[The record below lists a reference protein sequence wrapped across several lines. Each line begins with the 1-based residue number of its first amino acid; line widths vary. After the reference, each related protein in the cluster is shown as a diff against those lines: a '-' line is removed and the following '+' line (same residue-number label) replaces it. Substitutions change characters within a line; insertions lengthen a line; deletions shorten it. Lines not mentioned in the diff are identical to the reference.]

1 MSQIDLIRQ
10 TSNSKNL
17 LDKLTIVIPSINRGF
32 LLERSIEYWR
42 NIPVKVH
49 IVDGSEVA
57 QFAVADFRDTEN
69 ISYHHAHFSDEK
81 WSNFFSVMNFAS
93 KLPTTKYS
101 AICGDDDF
109 FTYSGLISCLE
120 SLEKSDS
127 VDAAL
132 GRVAY
137 FRESS
142 APRKSSMKGLNHR
155 STPLQSSSNLLD
167 REVGKSPWLMY
178 GIVKTEMWSKLLQI
192 SYAERLPHIGLH
204 ELLVREL
211 SWIMCRTSLND
222 QLLSIRQFTIPGSN
236 IGESVKIN
244 DWLVEARNVEVKN
257 QIKEKLLVGLNFTNT
272 NYPQSAGEKLCDDVL
287 AKYMKVLKSDKV
299 AESNGKILK
308 QTLLKFVPRNV
319 KVAAMFFLNTGY
331 ALQATTF
338 RLPFFLLYL
347 SKARIPHSRSEVKTV
362 ARLLCED
369 HDRFGVRAISR

>member
-1 MSQIDLIRQ
+1 
-10 TSNSKNL
+10 
-17 LDKLTIVIPSINRGF
+17 
-32 LLERSIEYWR
+32 
-42 NIPVKVH
+42 
-49 IVDGSEVA
+49 
-57 QFAVADFRDTEN
+57 
-69 ISYHHAHFSDEK
+69 
-81 WSNFFSVMNFAS
+81 
-93 KLPTTKYS
+93 
-101 AICGDDDF
+101 
-109 FTYSGLISCLE
+109 
-120 SLEKSDS
+120 
-127 VDAAL
+127 
-132 GRVAY
+132 
-137 FRESS
+137 
-142 APRKSSMKGLNHR
+142 
-155 STPLQSSSNLLD
+155 
-167 REVGKSPWLMY
+167 
-178 GIVKTEMWSKLLQI
+178 MWSKLLQF

>member
-1 MSQIDLIRQ
+1 MIRQ
-10 TSNSKNL
+10 TLNSKYF
-17 LDKLTIVIPSINRGF
+17 LDKLTIVYPSINRGF
-32 LLERSIEYWR
+32 LLERSVEYWR
-42 NIPVKVH
+42 SIPVKVH
-49 IVDGSEVA
+49 IVDGSKVA
-57 QFAVADFRDTEN
+57 QFAVADFKDTEN

-120 SLEKSDS
+120 SLEKGNS

-142 APRKSSMKGLNHR
+142 VPRKWSMKGLSHR
-155 STPLQSSSNLLD
+155 PTPLQSSSNLLD
-167 REVGKSPWLMY
+167 REAGKTPWLMY
-178 GIVKTEMWSKLLQI
+178 GIVKTEIWSKLLQI
-192 SYAERLPHIGLH
+192 SYAERLPHVDLH

-236 IGESVKIN
+236 IGEPVKLN
-244 DWLVEARNVEVKN
+244 DWLMETSNVEVKN
-257 QIKEKLLVGLNFTNT
+257 QVKEKLLLGLKFANPYYT
-272 NYPQSAGEKLCDDVL
+272 QSAGEKLCDNVL
-287 AKYMKVLKSDKV
+287 SKYMRVLKSDKV
-299 AESNGKILK
+299 AESKGKIL
-308 QTLLKFVPRNV
+308 QRTLLKFMPRNV
-319 KVAAMFFLNTGY
+319 KVAAMFFLNASY

-338 RLPFFLLYL
+338 RLPFFFLYL
-347 SKARIPHSRSEVKTV
+347 SKARIAYSRSEVKTV
-362 ARLLCED
+362 GRLLCED
-369 HDRFGVRAISR
+369 HDQFGVRAISR

>member
-1 MSQIDLIRQ
+1 MSQINLIRQ
-10 TSNSKNL
+10 ASNSKNL
-17 LDKLTIVIPSINRGF
+17 LDKLTIVIPSINHGF

-49 IVDGSEVA
+49 IVDGSKAA
-57 QFAVADFRDTEN
+57 QFAVTDFRDTEN

-120 SLEKSDS
+120 SREKSNS

-142 APRKSSMKGLNHR
+142 APRKWSMKGLNHR

-192 SYAERLPHIGLH
+192 SYAERLPHLELH

-236 IGESVKIN
+236 IGEPVKLN
-244 DWLVEARNVEVKN
+244 DWLMETMNSEARN
-257 QIKEKLLVGLNFTNT
+257 QIKEKLLLGLNFANP
-272 NYPQSAGEKLCDDVL
+272 NYSQSAGEKLCDDVL
-287 AKYMKVLKSDKV
+287 SKYIKVPKSDKV
-299 AESNGKILK
+299 AKSNAKILK

-319 KVAAMFFLNTGY
+319 KVAAMFFLNTSY
-331 ALQATTF
+331 ALQVTTF
-338 RLPFFLLYL
+338 RLTFFLLFL
-347 SKARIPHSRSEVKTV
+347 RKARISYSRSEVKTV

-369 HDRFGVRAISR
+369 HDQFGVRAISR